1 MRAVLYEESIGN
13 PKGDRA
19 VGQVTWRVEPTTDA
33 SAPPGDVTVRGDVE
47 VPSRNLRMTLS
58 IRRNFD
64 SSLPATHTVQ
74 IEFAPSL
81 DFAGGSIKQVMGLL
95 MKSNEAAKGA
105 PIAALSVRIDDR
117 HFLMGLSAV
126 SQDASNNSLLIR
138 SRAWMDIPM
147 IYATQRRA
155 ILAVEKDGDV
165 LPLFNAVF
173 SEAMTRKVES
183 PARQGARSHRDPE
196 QAQGRLNDQP

>member
-1 MRAVLYEESIGN
+1 MQRILFLAVVLSWTIGLSGPAASRNGLATTMRAILYEESIGD
-13 PKGDRA
+13 PKGDRS
-19 VGQVTWRVEPTTDA
+19 VGQVTWRIEPTTDA
-33 SAPPGDVTVRGDVE
+33 SAPAGDVTVRGDIE
-47 VPSRNLRMTLS
+47 VPSRNLRMTLC

-64 SSLPATHTVQ
+64 STLPATHTVQ

-81 DFAGGSIKQVMGLL
+81 DFAGGRIKQVMGLL
-95 MKSNEAAKGA
+95 MKVNEMAKGA

-126 SQDASNNSLLIR
+126 PQDASNNSLLIR

-147 IYATQRRA
+147 VYATQRRA

-165 LPLFNAVF
+165 LALFNAVF
-173 SEAMTRKVES
+173 LKR
-183 PARQGARSHRDPE
+183 
-196 QAQGRLNDQP
+196 